1 MNHYFYSQS
10 QTRHIA
16 VRLNGVAYNIT
27 TDYERVPG
35 SQKLRDMV
43 KRGSISIYLPKMQ
56 QDKTTGY
63 KNLFLVKL

>member
-10 QTRHIA
+10 QNRYIA
-16 VRLNGVAYNIT
+16 IRLNGVEYSMI

-35 SQKLRDMV
+35 TQKLRDMV
-43 KRGSISIYLPKMQ
+43 KCGSISIYLPKMQ